1 MQKNGRRMKT
11 KKMTVPFME
20 KGELPL
26 QQKAVEHD
34 LARSIT
40 VDEVITKVREGL
52 TGLFKRGHRR

>member
-1 MQKNGRRMKT
+1 MK
-11 KKMTVPFME
+11 KKKQTVSLME

-52 TGLFKRGHRR
+52 AVLFKQGHRR